1 MRLIV
6 ALLISAALATTAHAA
21 EFRLE
26 EVPLVTAVPIDQL
39 KPGVIAFSDHRKDEL
54 VDSTTGLIKF
64 ADWERERPQQK
75 QLMSLYPS
83 YEEPMVKK
91 TSGGVTTTRK
101 ERLHMYV
108 VEARFLVNK
117 SNIDLGRYATL
128 PFIEK
133 LDPAITSKTITAADA
148 MPLKE
153 AQFAYNRIPD
163 RPWCE
168 DKPNN
173 VCLTSRYKFEG
184 KLPIGI
190 TLLNQLRESSKKI
203 ATYIDFES
211 ELRVLA
217 PDQID
222 EAKLKQLT
230 AVDTPIT
237 GVLEQNI
244 FWVNQIMQFGKFVA
258 IAQKHPTDAGE
269 TVVTVFAALAV
280 DSDLFEKKKEYE
292 HVPVLRN
299 LVPAQ
304 VLAGN
309 SSFNTGHSISS
320 GLPNYARNRIKSIA
334 DVLENDK
341 EKAAGK

>member
-6 ALLISAALATTAHAA
+6 ALLISVALAAA
-21 EFRLE
+21 ANAGEFRLE
-26 EVPLVTAVPIDQL
+26 EVPLVTAIPLDQL
-39 KPGVIAFSDHRKDEL
+39 KPGVINFSDHRKDEL

-64 ADWERERPQQK
+64 SDWERERPEQK
-75 QLMSLYPS
+75 QLLSLYPS

-91 TSGGVTTTRK
+91 TSGGTTSTRK

-108 VEARFLVNK
+108 VEARFLVSK
-117 SNIDLGRYATL
+117 PGIDLARYATL

-133 LDPAITSKTITAADA
+133 LDPAISSKTITAADA

-153 AQFAYNRIPD
+153 PQFAYNRIPD
-163 RPWCE
+163 RAWCE
-168 DKPNN
+168 DKPNT

-203 ATYIDFES
+203 ATYIDFQS
-211 ELRVLA
+211 ELRVLG

-222 EAKLKQLT
+222 QAKFKQLT
-230 AVDTPIT
+230 ALDSPIT

-244 FWVNQIMQFGKFVA
+244 FWVNQIMQFGKFIA
-258 IAQKHPTDAGE
+258 IAQQHPADPGQ

-309 SSFNTGHSISS
+309 SSFNTGNSISS
-320 GLPNYARNRIKSIA
+320 GLPNYARNRIKAIA
-334 DVLENDK
+334 DVLQNDK
-341 EKAAGK
+341 EKAAVK